1 MTRDP
6 RDLDL
11 VMRLLAH
18 RLNRRG
24 LVRGAGVLAGVAG
37 LSGLATGAAAASMA
51 DVAEGLTVDVD
62 RMRSNIHATRG
73 VIFAERAMMLL
84 GEELGRDTAHILL
97 EEATRRSVLEGRRL
111 HEVLGEMPEV
121 TRHLD
126 GETLKSLEYPE
137 EYLGSADAFRKRLLS
152 DAGAEAR
159 DKDEARD
166 KKE

>member
-1 MTRDP
+1 
-6 RDLDL
+6 
-11 VMRLLAH
+11 
-18 RLNRRG
+18 
-24 LVRGAGVLAGVAG
+24 
-37 LSGLATGAAAASMA
+37 MA

-62 RMRSNIHATRG
+62 RMRANIHATRG

-84 GEELGRDTAHILL
+84 GEELGRDTAHKLL

-166 KKE
+166 KEARDKKE